1 MSAIVD
7 IWRIGNEVKEMVY
20 RMQRSTA
27 YERVRLANLLE
38 HIGYVIKETCND
50 LAEGRVPASGEHAEL
65 LSEEL
70 YFKLAVLAREEH
82 ARIASQ
88 SFLRLQRLEL
98 LRTLLTE
105 DGVDLAQLHLLEETA
120 NNFIDT
126 SKALRMY

>member
-1 MSAIVD
+1 MSAIMD
-7 IWRIGNEVKEMVY
+7 IWRIGNQVKEIVY
-20 RMQRSTA
+20 SMKNSTA
-27 YERVRLANLLE
+27 YERMRLANLLE
-38 HIGYVIKETCND
+38 HIGYVLKETCND
-50 LAEGRVPASGEHAEL
+50 LTEGRVPASNKHAEL

-70 YFKLAVLAREEH
+70 YFKLAVLAREEY
-82 ARIASQ
+82 AQLASQ

-126 SKALRMY
+126 SRSLRTS

>member
-1 MSAIVD
+1 MSTIMD

-20 RMQRSTA
+20 RMPRSNA

-38 HIGYVIKETCND
+38 HIGYVMKETCSD
-50 LAEGRVPASGEHAEL
+50 LAEGRIPTSGEHAEL

-88 SFLRLQRLEL
+88 SFLRLQRLEI
-98 LRTLLTE
+98 LRTLITDE
-105 DGVDLAQLHLLEETA
+105 GVDLAQLHLLEETA

>member
-7 IWRIGNEVKEMVY
+7 IWRIGNEVKEIACH
-20 RMQRSTA
+20 MQRSTA
-27 YERVRLANLLE
+27 YERIRLANLLE
-38 HIGYVIKETCND
+38 HIGYVLKETCGD
-50 LAEGRVPASGEHAEL
+50 LAEGRAPTSDEHAEL

-82 ARIASQ
+82 ARLASQ

-98 LRTLLTE
+98 MRTLITE

-126 SKALRMY
+126 SKALRTY

>member
-20 RMQRSTA
+20 RMQRSTS

-38 HIGYVIKETCND
+38 HIGYVIKETCTD

-82 ARIASQ
+82 ARLASQ

-98 LRTLLTE
+98 LRTLITE
-105 DGVDLAQLHLLEETA
+105 DGVDLAQLHLLQETA

>member
-1 MSAIVD
+1 MSAVMD
-7 IWRIGNEVKEMVY
+7 IWRIGNEVKEIG
-20 RMQRSTA
+20 QRTQRITT

-38 HIGYVIKETCND
+38 HIGYVIKETCVD
-50 LAEGRVPASGEHAEL
+50 LAEGRLPESEAHAEI

-70 YFKLAVLAREEH
+70 YFKLAVLAREEN
-82 ARIASQ
+82 ARMASQ

-98 LRTLLTE
+98 LRSLITE

-126 SKALRMY
+126 SKALRL